1 MNDFF
6 RGLGCFLLLTVTAC
20 GAQAGADR
28 VNLFPKLHVG
38 QIIRYQ
44 VGYRATT
51 DQSTESNVATPM
63 APGGGQTNANIV
75 LQVEVEDLR
84 AEAGRELARLRTRI
98 FETDATAAN
107 DSMTAGSAPNASGAA
122 KSGASE
128 QTGKTVELTL
138 HGDGHV
144 TDVQGLDALSPAEQ
158 AAWRE
163 WADRFAGA
171 AAFPPKGVK
180 PGEKWKSDEPV
191 PNALLAGLSWQKES
205 QYVNDAPCAA
215 MKLTRQGDPAVGLQP
230 LETCAVILT
239 TAILRQKSSPNDATP
254 EDYKLHDLRNTG
266 TAQGKNQTISYFSLT
281 TGLLVRSTE
290 DANQSMSVTVSKSD
304 GSNQVHYGIDA
315 ESHSRV
321 LLIADA
327 SPKQP

>member
-1 MNDFF
+1 MNDFL
-6 RGLGCFLLLTVTAC
+6 RCIVCFLMLAVTAC
-20 GAQAGADR
+20 DTPAAADR

-44 VGYRATT
+44 VGYLATT
-51 DQSTESNVATPM
+51 DKSTESTVATPM
-63 APGGGQTNANIV
+63 APSGGQTNANIV

-98 FETDATAAN
+98 FETDATAAD
-107 DSMTAGSAPNASGAA
+107 DSMPAGSTPNASDAR

-128 QTGKTVELTL
+128 QSGKTVELTL
-138 HGDGHV
+138 HGDGQV
-144 TDVQGLDALSPAEQ
+144 TGVLGLDALSPAEQ

-171 AAFPPKGVK
+171 AAFPAKGVK
-180 PGEKWKSDEPV
+180 PGEKWKSDEPI

-215 MKLTRQGDPAVGLQP
+215 MKLTRQGDPAVGQQP
-230 LETCAVILT
+230 QETCAVILT
-239 TAILRQKSSPNDATP
+239 TAILRQKSFPNDATP

-266 TAQGKNQTISYFSLT
+266 TAQGKNQIISYFSLT

-290 DANQSMSVTVSKSD
+290 DANQSMNVTVSKTD